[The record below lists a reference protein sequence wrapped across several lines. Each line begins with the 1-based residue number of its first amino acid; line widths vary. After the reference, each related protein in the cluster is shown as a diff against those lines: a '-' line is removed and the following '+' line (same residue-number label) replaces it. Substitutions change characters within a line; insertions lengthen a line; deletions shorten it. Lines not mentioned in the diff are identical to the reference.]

1 MAGYINAQGEN
12 QEVPLDASIY
22 RRAAED
28 GLSVEALINREHPT
42 SPDGPTAFQQIC
54 ASEGIILSGNREYG
68 IRSSTMD
75 QILSAG
81 TNVADAV
88 PTSRILF
95 PAVVLS
101 ILEDRLVPDRSETVN
116 AFDGMVAVDDTIN
129 SDRFERPILN
139 FKRAEGARSQAIA
152 QLSEPT
158 TMMTITVS
166 DKSQRIGGTSIGLE
180 IADQALK
187 AASLDFVT
195 LAMVRQADVELA
207 EKIDGYIQAFL
218 NGDEDWGYG
227 ALAAIPGKVRNAS
240 SFDPALAGTPGQ
252 LSQVA
257 WMRYLINN
265 HKKRKITHIITD
277 IDGAMAIEKR
287 IGRPTVRGDNGT
299 SPRIDTLEVI
309 ANAQWDDKVTIF
321 ITTDANWPAG
331 TLLGFDNRYAIHR
344 VTSTSLAYQAA
355 EEYAIRRSKKF
366 RVDVGQAVF
375 RLYDEAW
382 DVMVLA

>member
-1 MAGYINAQGEN
+1 M
-12 QEVPLDASIY
+12 
-22 RRAAED
+22 
-28 GLSVEALINREHPT
+28 
-42 SPDGPTAFQQIC
+42 
-54 ASEGIILSGNREYG
+54 
-68 IRSSTMD
+68 
-75 QILSAG
+75 
-81 TNVADAV
+81 ADAV

-195 LAMVRQADVELA
+195 PAMVRQADVELA

-240 SFDPALAGTPGQ
+240 SFDSALAGTTGQ

-331 TLLGFDNRYAIHR
+331 TLLGFDSRYAIHR